1 MDALR
6 SLTDWSLLADWLTIL
21 FFLWFGLKKFVPTL
35 DRGSFQTVGALLAL
49 GTALAIFLST

>member
-6 SLTDWSLLADWLTIL
+6 SLADWSTIADWLTIM

-35 DRGSFQTVGALLAL
+35 DKGRYQTLGALLAL
-49 GTALAIFLST
+49 GAALAIFLSP